1 MRLFLVRHG
10 QTEANINGVFCG
22 STDLSLT
29 EAGIKQAQQVAAALK
44 QVDFQSVHCSEMQ
57 RAQHTARIISPFAI
71 EPEHRLNEL
80 NFGAWELCHHEM
92 IAKDDPQAWARWLS
106 DWQNACPTGGE
117 AFRDFAARVE
127 SYAGEV
133 CSDTAEGNQL
143 IVAHQGVLALLLTR
157 LLNLPTE
164 AMWSFPFQQGAYSV
178 IDNHTGFTTLRV
190 FNGRTEYRPEE

>member
-22 STDLSLT
+22 STDLPLT
-29 EAGIKQAQQVAAALK
+29 EVGIKQAQQVAAALK
-44 QVDFQSVHCSEMQ
+44 HVDFQSLHCSEMQ
-57 RAQHTARIISPFAI
+57 RAQHTARIIFPFAI

-92 IAKDDPQAWARWLS
+92 IARDDPQAWARWLS

-117 AFRDFAARVE
+117 AFRDFAARVG
-127 SYAGEV
+127 SYADEV
-133 CSDTAEGNQL
+133 RSATAEGNQL
-143 IVAHQGVLALLLTR
+143 IVAHQGVLALLLTK

-164 AMWSFPFQQGAYSV
+164 TMWSFPFQQGAYSV
-178 IDNHTGFTTLRV
+178 VDNHTGFITLRI
-190 FNGRTEYRPEE
+190 FNGRAEYRPEE